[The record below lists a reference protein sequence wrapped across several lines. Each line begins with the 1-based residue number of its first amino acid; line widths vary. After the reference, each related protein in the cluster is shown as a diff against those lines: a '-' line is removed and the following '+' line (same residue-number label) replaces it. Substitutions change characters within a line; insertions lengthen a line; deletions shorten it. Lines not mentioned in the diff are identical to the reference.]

1 MHTLLIASQKG
12 GVGKTTTAI
21 NLATLAAQS
30 GQRVLL
36 LDADPLGT
44 VATSLQ
50 LSRSDRDG
58 KPPQPDRVTRRGCV
72 WTGIVHN
79 LDVLSPYP
87 ADSTDEDHLN
97 RFLRAIPNSPLPRS
111 YDLIVIDAPAMLG
124 PRQKALLKASQEVL
138 IVQRAE
144 PMSFRT
150 LPAFLELIRQVKTE
164 GSKIK
169 LRGILMTLPSGVLP
183 GSKSE
188 LRLREKFQGILPQ
201 VIPFDAEVTRALV
214 MGTPIAVLQPNS
226 AVTKQYRSLAAALS
240 ITKTIATAVVTK
252 QPVLVTVGPVGNDHD
267 TDEDVLFEVTS
278 KVQEKVKRL
287 PPTTVPKPLPRPA
300 KIEEADDDECDVMR
314 SPEPSASAGPKTIAG
329 RTQTFYP
336 NRVITTPG
344 KGPNLLATLAVQK
357 AALPPS
363 EKVIPLWHLV
373 LLCIATFFFTA
384 SAAWLFLG

>member
-30 GQRVLL
+30 GQRVLI

-72 WTGIVHN
+72 WAGVIPN
-79 LDVLSPYP
+79 LDVLTPYP

-138 IVQRAE
+138 IVQRSE

-150 LPAFLELIRQVKTE
+150 LPTFLELIRQVKSD
-164 GSKIK
+164 GSRIK
-169 LRGILMTLPSGVLP
+169 LRGILMTLPSGLLP
-183 GSKSE
+183 GCKTE

-201 VIPFDAEVTRALV
+201 VIPFDAEVSRALV
-214 MGTPIAVLQPNS
+214 LGTPVAVLHPNS
-226 AVTKQYRSLAAALS
+226 AVTKQYRSLAAALA
-240 ITKTIATAVVTK
+240 ITKAVAATVAAK
-252 QPVLVTVGPVGNDHD
+252 QPVLVTAGPGRNDED
-267 TDEDVLFEVTS
+267 TDEDVLFEVTA

-287 PPTTVPKPLPRPA
+287 PPNPVAKALPQPA
-300 KIEEADDDECDVMR
+300 KVEEVDDEDCDVMR
-314 SPEPSASAGPKTIAG
+314 SPEPSASAGPKTMAG

-336 NRVITTPG
+336 NRGITTPG
-344 KGPNLLATLAVQK
+344 KGPNLLATLAVQQ
-357 AALPPS
+357 ASSPPP
-363 EKVIPLWHLV
+363 EKVIPLWHLA
-373 LLCIATFFFTA
+373 LLCAATFFFTA

>member
-72 WTGIVHN
+72 WAGVIPN
-79 LDVLSPYP
+79 LDVLTPYP

-138 IVQRAE
+138 IVQRGE

-150 LPAFLELIRQVKTE
+150 LPTFLELIRQVKSE
-164 GSKIK
+164 GSRIK
-169 LRGILMTLPSGVLP
+169 LRGILMTLPSGLLP
-183 GSKSE
+183 NCKTE
-188 LRLREKFQGILPQ
+188 MRLREKFQGILPQ
-201 VIPFDAEVTRALV
+201 VIPFNAEVSRALV
-214 MGTPIAVLQPNS
+214 LGTSVAVLHPNS

-240 ITKTIATAVVTK
+240 ITKAVASTVAAK
-252 QPVLVTVGPVGNDHD
+252 QPVLVPAGPVRTDHD

-287 PPTTVPKPLPRPA
+287 PPTPVVKASPRPA
-300 KIEEADDDECDVMR
+300 EIEEVDDEDCDVMR
-314 SPEPSASAGPKTIAG
+314 LPEPSASAGPKTMAG

-336 NRVITTPG
+336 NRGITTPG

-357 AALPPS
+357 ASLPPP
-363 EKVIPLWHLV
+363 EKVIPLWHLA
-373 LLCIATFFFTA
+373 LLCAATFFFTA